1 VGVGLIAMGVGVSEV
16 EGSMDVTP
24 AKAGVTPER
33 QERHRK
39 LVHGV
44 ICTVAGGIC
53 WGFSGTCAKFL
64 METYA
69 VDPVWLVC
77 VRELGSFPLF
87 LIAAFLT
94 NREGLVGAVSSREG
108 RVEIL
113 KTAVF
118 AILLSQVGYLESI
131 DWTNSATATVLQ
143 SLNLL
148 LVLGYVCVRKH
159 RRPRKREM
167 LGIALA
173 LAGTYLIATGGN
185 PGQLQLPIEGIGWSA
200 VMVLAAA
207 LLAIVPAKALARW
220 GSFVVNGYAMLV
232 SGVILAAF
240 TRPWDSMP
248 ALDMVGWA
256 WVAAIIVVGTFGA
269 YALFLQGV
277 KEVGALKANLLGISE
292 PVTATILSVLWMGAS
307 FSPLELVGFVLVF
320 VMVYLTV

>member
-1 VGVGLIAMGVGVSEV
+1 
-16 EGSMDVTP
+16 
-24 AKAGVTPER
+24 
-33 QERHRK
+33 
-39 LVHGV
+39 
-44 ICTVAGGIC
+44 
-53 WGFSGTCAKFL
+53 